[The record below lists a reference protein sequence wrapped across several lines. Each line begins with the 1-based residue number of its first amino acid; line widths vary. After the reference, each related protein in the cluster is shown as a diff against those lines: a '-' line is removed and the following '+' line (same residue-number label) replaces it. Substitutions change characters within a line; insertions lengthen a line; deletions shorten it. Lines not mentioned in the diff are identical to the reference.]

1 MQRKPMTVQF
11 VGIKL
16 GEPYDSIIAKGNSC
30 SRGQGK
36 VRSLRIA
43 RMTFMLQAVA
53 MKRIYL
59 CVSRAVPS
67 G

>member
-16 GEPYDSIIAKGNSC
+16 GEPFDSIIAKGNSC
-30 SRGQGK
+30 SCGQGK
-36 VRSLRIA
+36 VGSLRIA

-53 MKRIYL
+53 MKRI
-59 CVSRAVPS
+59 
-67 G
+67 